1 MARKALAK
9 KTRFEVFKRDNFTCQ
24 YCGKHAPDVVLEV
37 DHIKPVAEGGTN
49 DMLNLI
55 TSCVDCNRGKGKRL
69 LKDHKVPEAEFK
81 ALKEMEKRREQMEML
96 LEWREELLKYEERE
110 IDIICREFCGVNESE
125 GDNDYYI
132 NHNGRL
138 RLKTL
143 LNTYGFDELLYATR
157 VARARYL
164 WRGVQFAFDKI
175 GGICYNRALQRK
187 DGSHGR

>member
-1 MARKALAK
+1 M
-9 KTRFEVFKRDNFTCQ
+9 
-24 YCGKHAPDVVLEV
+24 KHDPTKL
-37 DHIKPVAEGGTN
+37 PMTN
-49 DMLNLI
+49 EEI
-55 TSCVDCNRGKGKRL
+55 
-69 LKDHKVPEAEFK
+69 
-81 ALKEMEKRREQMEML
+81 RREY
-96 LEWREELLKYEERE
+96 LEAKDPKAQIRILADENLCSVGRIKDILKSEGVWEPRKYEERE